1 MRHPPLRR
9 LVAGLGSLTLLVG
22 VFSGLGALAQV
33 VASTAAGASTIAP
46 DCTINGVANQ
56 QPGGANTPLVPFD
69 VTGTGNTPVTP
80 GTTTET
86 IVCSGL
92 PTTATT
98 VAIVVASPLAGFLA
112 SADNTLANQE
122 NLLMGS
128 PDLVSTTC
136 TSTACS
142 LPSYTFKIPSETTAA
157 NSDGTCPPTPAQ
169 VQVGLTNC
177 ALDVADTSGDSFGL
191 GYLNYASQPTPSAPS
206 VTVTPSSVSAG
217 DAVSLSG
224 SGFWGDPEGTTSGLP
239 VSVSVTDSHSTT
251 KALTTNAVSIAADVY
266 TPGSGTNGSG
276 GTLTGGSFSATTEDL
291 PSSGL
296 ASGTL
301 TYAVAE
307 PNIAPFNDPPYDTAT
322 ATCTTTC
329 PIPSASSPPAPAAA
343 IGTATNTL
351 LGAPTLTVSPT
362 SGGVGT
368 VVSITGTNWD
378 PQGSKVTVAFT
389 TAATGKTVDSVS
401 LSVTSS
407 GDIGGSISVTSNEA
421 VGSNP
426 LDGIQT
432 ALDGSTLSATAAFT
446 VTAISSTCSIG
457 GTTGLAKCSVQ
468 QVVSV
473 TITGTNLT
481 ITEVTAGDNP
491 NATTVVLTPITL
503 GPQVFQNATGQINT
517 VQVSDDRGTL
527 VGWTVTATMDSN
539 FTNASPTGNAIDNEI
554 PASFLTWTPS
564 VSLTTPGSTDIGTFC
579 PGAPGGSGSGGCIG
593 PSGQISTTSASGV
606 ASTSTPAE
614 VTAGPVANLSTTIAA
629 TLCSAAADGGGGGF
643 NCNASLSLATPPY
656 VAAGT
661 YSATMNITVS

>member
-9 LVAGLGSLTLLVG
+9 LVAGLGSVALVLG
-22 VFSGLGALAQV
+22 VFSGLGVLAQ
-33 VASTAAGASTIAP
+33 AATTAVAGATQAP
-46 DCTINGVANQ
+46 DCTVNGTANQ
-56 QPGGANTPLVPFD
+56 VVNGSLVPFD
-69 VTGTGNTPVTP
+69 LGGTVTP
-80 GTTTET
+80 GTTTVT
-86 IVCSGL
+86 IACSGL
-92 PTTATT
+92 PTSVTT
-98 VAIVVASPLAGFLA
+98 LAIAVASPLAGFLA
-112 SADNTLANQE
+112 PADQTISNE
-122 NLLMGS
+122 EDLLMGS
-128 PDLVSTTC
+128 PTLLSTTC

-142 LPSYTFKIPSETTAA
+142 LASTTFTIPSTTTAA
-157 NSDGTCPPTPAQ
+157 NSDGKCPPTPAQ

-177 ALDVADTSGDSFGL
+177 TLAVADTSGNQYALD
-191 GYLNYASQPTPSAPS
+191 YLNYPNQPTPSAPS
-206 VTVTPSSVSAG
+206 VTVTPATVAAG

-224 SGFWGDPEGTTSGLP
+224 SGFWGDPEGTTSGQA
-239 VSVSVTDSHSTT
+239 VSVTVTDSTGVT
-251 KALTTNAVSIAADVY
+251 KALTTNAISIAADVY
-266 TPGSGTNGSG
+266 TTGSGTNGSG

-301 TYAVAE
+301 TYSVAE
-307 PNIAPFNDPPYDTAT
+307 PNVAPFNDPPYDTAT
-322 ATCTTTC
+322 ATCSSTC
-329 PIPSASSPPAPAAA
+329 PLPSSTNPPNPAAA
-343 IGTATNTL
+343 VGTATNTL
-351 LGAPTLTVSPT
+351 LGTPTLTVSPT

-389 TAATGKTVDSVS
+389 TAATGKTVDSVT

-407 GDIGGSISVTSNEA
+407 GDISGSISVTSNEA

-426 LDGIQT
+426 LDGTQT
-432 ALDGSTLSATAAFT
+432 AFDGSTLTATAAFT

-457 GTTGLAKCSVQ
+457 GTTGLTSCSVQ
-468 QVVSV
+468 QVISV

-481 ITEVTAGDNP
+481 ITEETTGSNP

-503 GPQVFQNATGQINT
+503 GPQVFQNATGKLNT

-539 FTNASPTGNAIDNEI
+539 FTNSSPTGNSIDNEI

-579 PGAPGGSGSGGCIG
+579 PGSPTSPGENGCVG
-593 PSGQISTTSASGV
+593 PSGQISTTQASGV
-606 ASTSTPAE
+606 ATTSTPAE
-614 VTAGPVANLSTTIAA
+614 VTAGPVANLSTTTAA
-629 TLCSAAADGGGGGF
+629 TLCSAAAGGGGGGF